1 MVITRIRTAALA
13 GLMALGAASAAHAQA
28 RVFVAST
35 GNDVFACTA
44 THPCRTFQ
52 RAHNVVSAG
61 GEIVA
66 LDSGAYGP
74 VNITKSVTI
83 NTPDGVY
90 AGSTGI
96 MFAITVNGT
105 GINVELH
112 GLSIY
117 NPDGGVVGVL
127 VAQANLVTVDHCNI
141 SGFNDAAVEND
152 SNGTVVVQHTRVLG
166 NDTAH
171 GVWAPAFSGGGKGKI
186 VVDDM
191 RVERVYAEAVRIEVG
206 TASVRNLVAVA
217 NGGGVSA
224 KNQGVTVNVL
234 DSLIA
239 NNSGNGVQSDGALVR
254 IAHSR
259 ILDNN
264 KGLDIIGGGNIC
276 NSTPLDNLI
285 EGNALGD
292 GSPFT
297 CTAPGK

>member
-1 MVITRIRTAALA
+1 MAIQLRALA
-13 GLMALGAASAAHAQA
+13 VSGLFLLGVAASVDAQT
-28 RVFVAST
+28 RTFVASY
-35 GNDVFACTA
+35 GSDALPCTRDL
-44 THPCRTFQ
+44 PCRNFQ
-52 RAHNVVSAG
+52 RAHDAVGAR

-66 LDSGAYGP
+66 LDSAVYGS
-74 VNITKSVTI
+74 VNITKSVII

-90 AGSTGI
+90 AGSNGT
-96 MFAITVNGT
+96 FAAITVNGT

-112 GLSIY
+112 GLSIH

-127 VAQANLVTVDHCNI
+127 VVQANLVTVDHCNI

-152 SNGTVVVQHTRVLG
+152 SSGTVIVRHSRILG

-171 GVWAPAFSGGGKGKI
+171 GIWAPAFGGGKGKV
-186 VVDDM
+186 VVDDT
-191 RVERVYAEAVRIEVG
+191 RVERVYSQAIRIETG
-206 TASVRNLVAVA
+206 TASIRNLVAVA

-224 KNQGVTVNVL
+224 RGQGVSVNVL

-239 NNSGNGVQSDGALVR
+239 DNRGNGVESDAALVR

-264 KGLDIIGGGNIC
+264 KGLDIVSGGNIC
-276 NSTPLDNLI
+276 NSTPRDNLI

>member
-1 MVITRIRTAALA
+1 MAMQLRAVAISGLFLLGVAAAADAQTRTY
-13 GLMALGAASAAHAQA
+13 
-28 RVFVAST
+28 VASY
-35 GNDVFACTA
+35 GNDVLPCTRA
-44 THPCRTFQ
+44 LPCRNFQ
-52 RAHNVVSAG
+52 RAHDVVAAR

-66 LDSGAYGP
+66 LDSAAYGS
-74 VNITKSVTI
+74 VNITKSVMI

-90 AGSTGI
+90 AGSNGT
-96 MFAITVNGT
+96 FAAITVNGT

-112 GLSIY
+112 GLSIH

-127 VAQANLVTVDHCNI
+127 VVQANLVTVDHCNI

-152 SNGTVVVQHTRVLG
+152 SNGTVIVRHSRILG

-171 GVWAPAFSGGGKGKI
+171 GIWAPAFGGGGKGKI
-186 VVDDM
+186 VVDDT
-191 RVERVYAEAVRIEVG
+191 RIERVYSQAVRIEVG
-206 TASVRNLVAVA
+206 TASIRNLVAVA

-224 KNQGVTVNVL
+224 KGQGVTVNVL

-239 NNSGNGVQSDGALVR
+239 DNKGNGVESDAALVR
-254 IAHSR
+254 VAHSR
-259 ILDNN
+259 ILDNI
-264 KGLDIIGGGNIC
+264 KGLDIVAGGNIC
-276 NSTPLDNLI
+276 NSTPFDNLI

>member
-1 MVITRIRTAALA
+1 MAMQLRALA
-13 GLMALGAASAAHAQA
+13 ISGLFLLGVAAAADAQT
-28 RVFVAST
+28 RTYVASY
-35 GNDVFACTA
+35 GNDVLPCTRDM
-44 THPCRTFQ
+44 PCRNFQ
-52 RAHNVVSAG
+52 RAHDVVTAR

-66 LDSGAYGP
+66 LDSAAYGS
-74 VNITKSVTI
+74 VSITKSVII

-90 AGSTGI
+90 AGSSGT
-96 MFAITVNGT
+96 FAAITVNGT

-112 GLSIY
+112 GLSIH

-127 VAQANLVTVDHCNI
+127 VVQANLVTVDHCNI

-152 SNGTVVVQHTRVLG
+152 SNGTVIVRHSRILG

-171 GVWAPAFSGGGKGKI
+171 GIWAPALGKGKV
-186 VVDDM
+186 VVDDT
-191 RVERVYAEAVRIEVG
+191 RVERVYAQAVRIEAG
-206 TASVRNLVAVA
+206 TASIRNLVAVA

-224 KNQGVTVNVL
+224 RGQGVTVNVL

-239 NNSGNGVQSDGALVR
+239 NNRGNGVESDAALVR

-264 KGLDIIGGGNIC
+264 KGLDIVAGGSIC